1 MTKNVFNL
9 SANAFKNLAEKRKA
23 EAEAEAEAAA
33 AAANY
38 PLTMS
43 SGVSLGTI
51 VLIGFGGALLLHF
64 IRGK

>member
-1 MTKNVFNL
+1 MASSAKNIFDFT
-9 SANAFKNLAEKRKA
+9 AGTFKRMVENQKAKA
-23 EAEAEAEAAA
+23 EAE

-51 VLIGFGGALLLHF
+51 ILIGVGGALLLHF
-64 IRGK
+64 IRGR

>member
-1 MTKNVFNL
+1 MASSAKNIFDFT
-9 SANAFKNLAEKRKA
+9 AGTFKRMVENQKA
-23 EAEAEAEAAA
+23 KSE

-51 VLIGFGGALLLHF
+51 ILIGVGGALLLHF
-64 IRGK
+64 IRGR

>member
-1 MTKNVFNL
+1 MANIDVKDIFSL
-9 SANAFKNLAEKRKA
+9 SVNAFKRSAKKRK
-23 EAEAEAEAAA
+23 EAE

-43 SGVSLGTI
+43 SGVSFGSI
-51 VLIGFGGALLLHF
+51 ILIGVGGALLLHF